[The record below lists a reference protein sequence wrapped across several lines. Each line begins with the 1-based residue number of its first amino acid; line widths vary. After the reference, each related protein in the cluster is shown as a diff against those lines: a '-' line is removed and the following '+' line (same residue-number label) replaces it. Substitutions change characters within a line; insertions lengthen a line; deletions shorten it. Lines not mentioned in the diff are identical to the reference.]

1 MGAGLHEPHQWSQ
14 AWPCSS
20 WPHFLQVSAQMSP
33 LRKLSPDHV
42 YKIANHS
49 PTFQNFTSSDSP
61 FLDRP
66 YHCLVDGN
74 LLMKWPVH
82 LLSVSPAI
90 MFALLRKGV
99 RGVHC
104 YISWVNK
111 PRHMAGA
118 PEAPAQYMNE
128 WLLSC
133 TMTTTG
139 CKCAF
144 QEFQERVS
152 LCELGPGYTA
162 YILKRNNF
170 MTAFFKVCAEF
181 SKVTEKALVEVT
193 PLGGKWLGL
202 SLMDVLGIRGLYSR
216 LKGYFKKK
224 EEALSSLG
232 GIWGFSLM
240 AQEKREGPD
249 ASEEEKEHLKTWE
262 DMRETLRLGHPHP
275 TCRAWENWFAWSR
288 ESGSFNKSSNGIVIQ
303 GHLILECLIWYMQF
317 ITEIYYINLYAC
329 FL

>member
-1 MGAGLHEPHQWSQ
+1 
-14 AWPCSS
+14 
-20 WPHFLQVSAQMSP
+20 
-33 LRKLSPDHV
+33 
-42 YKIANHS
+42 
-49 PTFQNFTSSDSP
+49 
-61 FLDRP
+61 
-66 YHCLVDGN
+66 
-74 LLMKWPVH
+74 
-82 LLSVSPAI
+82 

-181 SKVTEKALVEVT
+181 SKVTEKALVEANISCPYPAHCRNGKETEEMTDGVAVRARQRRRA
-193 PLGGKWLGL
+193 PGG
-202 SLMDVLGIRGLYSR
+202 RR
-216 LKGYFKKK
+216 LRPK
-224 EEALSSLG
+224 
-232 GIWGFSLM
+232 
-240 AQEKREGPD
+240 P
-249 ASEEEKEHLKTWE
+249 
-262 DMRETLRLGHPHP
+262 
-275 TCRAWENWFAWSR
+275 
-288 ESGSFNKSSNGIVIQ
+288 
-303 GHLILECLIWYMQF
+303 
-317 ITEIYYINLYAC
+317 
-329 FL
+329 